1 MKIERKKDQEYIL
14 QQQLKGQL
22 QRGQITRR
30 SFMTRMLAG
39 SLSLA
44 GFSVLTDMASP
55 GIASAQDRPFTP
67 TAYNWIDDLHGGS
80 IKAINERIGNV
91 NFQIAPVEGFGIQ
104 RFVAEARNEES
115 TWDIYIGT
123 TPFVELRAL
132 VESDSVEP
140 WTPYIS
146 QDVIDDFIPAIYEE
160 SKIDGVQYAWPFLLD
175 VISMGWHTGIVEAA
189 GLDPDVPPETWTE
202 YLANAKQIVES
213 GAAPFGATFDANGWR
228 SLAPFA
234 HSESTDV
241 YDEEGRFLFT
251 SEPALKALELMKNI
265 MEYSHPDILL
275 QGQSDAGVNQTPDE
289 IAFGAE
295 RVGYITK
302 YQNAPTRFAENWR
315 DPSLLKL
322 GALPKFEGGEGSTV
336 FWTTGAAL
344 FKYGQNKEA
353 AAAYMTEL
361 TYDMQLWQ
369 NSIEGTETGRP
380 MQLPPYSSIY
390 AEWDANPPEWLPPGV
405 SLIRGQLDVAKAI
418 PNHLFGLQQFI
429 IGRPEWEKYL
439 MGEESDP
446 MVALQA
452 AWDAVT
458 AEIERT

>member
-1 MKIERKKDQEYIL
+1 MKFKRQKNKERIL
-14 QQQLKGQL
+14 QDQLHEKL
-22 QRGQITRR
+22 ERGQITRR

-44 GFSVLTDMASP
+44 GFNVLTDLAAP
-55 GIASAQDRPFTP
+55 GLVSAQDRPLSP
-67 TAYNWIDDLHGGS
+67 TAYNWIDDLHGTAIS
-80 IKAINERIGNV
+80 AINDRIGDV

-104 RFVAEARNEES
+104 RFVAEALNQES
-115 TWDIYIGT
+115 TWDLYIGV

-132 VESDSVEP
+132 VESDAIEP

-146 QDVIDDFIPAIYEE
+146 QDVIDDIIPSIYEE
-160 SKIDGVQYAWPFLLD
+160 VQIDGVQYSWPFFLD
-175 VISMGWHTGIVEAA
+175 VIAMGWHTGIVEAA
-189 GLDPDVPPETWTE
+189 GLDPDTPPATWTE
-202 YLANAKQIVES
+202 YLANAKQIVDS

-234 HSESTDV
+234 HSLSTDV
-241 YDEEGRFLFT
+241 YDDDGRFLFT
-251 SEPALKALELMKNI
+251 SDTAIQALELMKRI

-275 QGQSDAGVNQTPDE
+275 QGQTDGGVNQTPDE

-302 YQNAPTRFAENWR
+302 YQNAPTRFAENWQ
-315 DPSLLKL
+315 DPSQLKL
-322 GALPKFEGGEGSTV
+322 GALPHFEGGEASTV

-344 FKYGQNKEA
+344 FKHGQNKQA
-353 AAAYMTEL
+353 SADYMTEL

-390 AEWDANPPEWLPPGV
+390 AEWAENPPEWLPPGV
-405 SLIRGQLDVAKAI
+405 NLIRGQLDVAKAI
-418 PNHLFGLQQFI
+418 PNHLFGLSQFQI
-429 IGRPEWEKYL
+429 ARPEWEKYL
-439 MGEESDP
+439 TGEVDDP
-446 MVALQA
+446 MVAMQA

-458 AEIERT
+458 AEIERE